1 MSVKKAKEMLEKK
14 MELLSQ
20 QNPTDLG
27 ELIAVSHA
35 MVEIIAI
42 LLRMEEQTRWRSSW
56 GRRSGQ
62 VSQQLEAKN

>member
-1 MSVKKAKEMLEKK
+1 MSVKKAKGMLEKK

-20 QNPTDLG
+20 LNPTDVA

-35 MVEIIAI
+35 MVEIGVI

-56 GRRSGQ
+56 GRHSGQ
-62 VSQQLEAKN
+62 VSQQPEAKN